1 VRSQSQRSRATR
13 QTNRLR
19 AQLEAERGGGGEI
32 AGCAS
37 GIDRHVPKQ
46 RNQFAAAVISC
57 AGRICHDAY
66 FCQPL
71 CGPGTAVGLP
81 CECVCVRAVT
91 VEQNDIWPIYRVAQ
105 NKPDYSLLSSKF
117 CISVTKQG
125 KCNAQ
130 HKAIVD
136 IRLRPQSDAARWWVT
151 FSICLFASP
160 IPAIMCKHDVIRKQE
175 VHNISQCHPRRTEP
189 RPCMGNMHKNW

>member
-1 VRSQSQRSRATR
+1 MHYSFFSQLEISPPFCGSQQAVITFDFSANQLAACRAQSIAAVTRDQTNQQAPRTVRSG
-13 QTNRLR
+13 
-19 AQLEAERGGGGEI
+19 EEGGGEI

-66 FCQPL
+66 FYQPL

-91 VEQNDIWPIYRVAQ
+91 VEQNDI
-105 NKPDYSLLSSKF
+105 
-117 CISVTKQG
+117 
-125 KCNAQ
+125 
-130 HKAIVD
+130 
-136 IRLRPQSDAARWWVT
+136 
-151 FSICLFASP
+151 
-160 IPAIMCKHDVIRKQE
+160 
-175 VHNISQCHPRRTEP
+175 
-189 RPCMGNMHKNW
+189 